1 MDGIAKGKR
10 TRAASKMR
18 KEATCGAEN
27 IVSPDDVNIPF
38 FIKIKELPQIQASKS
53 KSSQLFKFCFTVQK

>member
-1 MDGIAKGKR
+1 
-10 TRAASKMR
+10 MR

-27 IVSPDDVNIPF
+27 IASPDVVNIPF

-53 KSSQLFKFCFTVQK
+53 KSSQLFRFCFTVQK